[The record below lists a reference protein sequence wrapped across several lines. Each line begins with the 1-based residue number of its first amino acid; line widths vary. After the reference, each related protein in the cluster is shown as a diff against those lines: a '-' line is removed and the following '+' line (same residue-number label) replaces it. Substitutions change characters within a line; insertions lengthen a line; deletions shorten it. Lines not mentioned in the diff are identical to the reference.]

1 MNRFNEYMANHFGS
15 CKLLA
20 YAQDLHRNRKVKIY
34 LVPGHVDVCGVTDGV
49 DAWVAPVSPN
59 LFSVNVSRL
68 YEDLAAGKTLPKPDS
83 VDGARRPRVALRTD
97 TPEQPTRKLRVQL
110 HA

>member
-20 YAQDLHRNRKVKIY
+20 HADDLHRNRKVKIY
-34 LVPGHVDVCGVTDGV
+34 AIPGWWDVVGVTDGV
-49 DAWVAPVSPN
+49 EAWIAPVSPS
-59 LFSVNVSRL
+59 LFSVNVTRL
-68 YEDLAAGKTLPKPDS
+68 IEDMHAGRPLPKPE
-83 VDGARRPRVALRTD
+83 AAAETRRRRVVLID
-97 TPEQPTRKLRVQL
+97 QEPQPVRRQRVQL